1 MGRHQHTIALQHSLH
16 HSSKNFQLDNKIKL
30 SLIIK
35 IHFAFKPCLPAGVE
49 MESELFMVKLGF
61 DFEVKL
67 NDFATVSQTV
77 LECNFMLMSSQI
89 VVVFIKHVCKLPFWQ
104 KINLNKTGC
113 ILFGG
118 TPFEHVSKTLNVHC
132 FFYDFVK
139 MT

>member
-1 MGRHQHTIALQHSLH
+1 
-16 HSSKNFQLDNKIKL
+16 
-30 SLIIK
+30 
-35 IHFAFKPCLPAGVE
+35 

-104 KINLNKTGC
+104 KPT
-113 ILFGG
+113 
-118 TPFEHVSKTLNVHC
+118 
-132 FFYDFVK
+132 
-139 MT
+139 